1 MRTRLARL
9 AALAVGLAGL
19 AAVPPPAAPA
29 LAQASGLAER
39 VCAALPPQQL
49 LRIARGTR
57 LDRSGDVQYVPIE
70 PNFVGGGLPHAGP
83 WAYVQEVPLFLYG
96 PGYVRPGTYRR
107 PVTLADVAPTL
118 GALVRFRFPAPDGRP
133 LTEALLPDR
142 PLPRLVVVV
151 VWDSAG
157 MDVLDRWPD
166 AWPYLRSLSRQGAW
180 FERATV
186 GSSPSNTPTAH
197 ATIGTG
203 AFPDLHGFT
212 DEFVRLAG
220 RMQKP
225 NANGPAFLLLPTLA
239 DLYDRAR
246 GNRPLVGAVASL
258 SAHVMMMSHGRLW
271 GGGDADIA
279 VTREKE
285 EAPTGGAETVRW
297 NLTTAMAPFYE
308 LPSYVNEVGG
318 FEEDVR
324 RLDQADGALD
334 GRWRGNDIAALAGG
348 FDTPARTPYQTRLVE
363 EIVRREGFGDDRVPD
378 LLFVNYKAIDTIG
391 HRFSADSLEM
401 RDAVA
406 WQDADLRELVAF
418 LDREVGAGA
427 WAMAVLADHGTNR
440 DPGVSGA
447 FQIDI
452 RALERRV
459 DEAFDDGDGV
469 PLVQDARPTQ
479 MWLDP
484 GELADAGA
492 TAEDVAAFI
501 WSLTKADV
509 PAGAERPVPPG
520 EADDP
525 VFAAA
530 FPSSILAALPCLPE
544 VGRSASSWGGAAWR

>member
-1 MRTRLARL
+1 MIRARLARPIAL
-9 AALAVGLAGL
+9 AAALAV
-19 AAVPPPAAPA
+19 AVPPPGAPA
-29 LAQASGLAER
+29 LAQASDLAER
-39 VCAALPPQQL
+39 VCAALPPEQL
-49 LRIARGTR
+49 LRIVRGTR

-83 WAYVQEVPLFLYG
+83 WGYVQHVPVFLYG

-118 GALVRFRFPAPDGRP
+118 GALVRFRFEAPDGRA

-142 PLPRLVVVV
+142 PLPRLVVLV

-166 AWPYLRSLSRQGAW
+166 AWPYLRSLARRGAW

-220 RMQKP
+220 RMEKP

-271 GGGDADIA
+271 GGGDRDIA

-285 EAPTGGAETVRW
+285 DAVTGGAETVRW

-308 LPSYVNEVGG
+308 LPGYVNRVGG

-363 EIVRREGFGDDRVPD
+363 EIVRREGFGRDRVPD

-391 HRFSADSLEM
+391 HLFSADSPEM

-406 WQDADLRELVAF
+406 WQDADLRELVGF
-418 LDREVGAGA
+418 LDREVGAGR
-427 WAMAVLADHGTNR
+427 WAMALLADHGTNR
-440 DPGVSGA
+440 DPAVSGA

-452 RALERRV
+452 RALEREV

-509 PAGAERPVPPG
+509 PAGAERPVPAD
-520 EADDP
+520 EAEDP

-530 FPSSILAALPCLPE
+530 FPSSILAGLPCLPE
-544 VGRSASSWGGAAWR
+544 VGRSTS

>member
-1 MRTRLARL
+1 MIRPALARPI
-9 AALAVGLAGL
+9 AL
-19 AAVPPPAAPA
+19 AAVLGALAAAPSGAPA
-29 LAQASGLAER
+29 LAQASDLAER
-39 VCAALPPQQL
+39 VCAALPPEQL

-83 WAYVQEVPLFLYG
+83 WDYVQHVPLFLYG
-96 PGYVRPGTYRR
+96 PGSVRPGVYRR

-118 GALVRFRFPAPDGRP
+118 GALVRYRFEAPDGRP
-133 LTEALLPDR
+133 LTEALLPGR

-157 MDVLDRWPD
+157 MDVLRRWPD

-225 NANGPAFLLLPTLA
+225 NANGPAFLILPTLA

-285 EAPTGGAETVRW
+285 DASTGGAETVRW

-308 LPSYVNEVGG
+308 LPGYVNEVGG

-334 GRWRGNDIAALAGG
+334 GRWRDNDIAALAGG

-406 WQDADLRELVAF
+406 WQDADLRELVGF

-427 WAMAVLADHGTNR
+427 WAMALLADHGTNR

-452 RALERRV
+452 RALEREV

-509 PAGAERPVPPG
+509 PAGAERPVPA
-520 EADDP
+520 EQADDP

-530 FPSSILAALPCLPE
+530 FPSSILAGLPCLPE
-544 VGRSASSWGGAAWR
+544 VGRSTS

>member
-1 MRTRLARL
+1 MRPRLARL

-19 AAVPPPAAPA
+19 AAAVPPPAAPA
-29 LAQASGLAER
+29 LAQASDLAER

-70 PNFVGGGLPHAGP
+70 PNFTGGGLPHAGP
-83 WAYVQEVPLFLYG
+83 WDYVQHVPLFLYG
-96 PGYVRPGTYRR
+96 PGSVRPGTYRR

-118 GALVRFRFPAPDGRP
+118 GALVGFRFRAPDGRA

-157 MDVLDRWPD
+157 VDVLGRWPD
-166 AWPYLRSLSRQGAW
+166 AWPYLRSLSREGAW

-246 GNRPLVGAVASL
+246 GNRPLVGAVATL

-285 EAPTGGAETVRW
+285 DAPTGGAETVRW

-308 LPSYVNEVGG
+308 LPGYVNEVGG

-334 GRWRGNDIAALAGG
+334 GRWRDNDIAALAGG
-348 FDTPARTPYQTRLVE
+348 FDTP
-363 EIVRREGFGDDRVPD
+363 
-378 LLFVNYKAIDTIG
+378 
-391 HRFSADSLEM
+391 
-401 RDAVA
+401 
-406 WQDADLRELVAF
+406 
-418 LDREVGAGA
+418 
-427 WAMAVLADHGTNR
+427 
-440 DPGVSGA
+440 
-447 FQIDI
+447 
-452 RALERRV
+452 
-459 DEAFDDGDGV
+459 
-469 PLVQDARPTQ
+469 
-479 MWLDP
+479 
-484 GELADAGA
+484 
-492 TAEDVAAFI
+492 
-501 WSLTKADV
+501 
-509 PAGAERPVPPG
+509 
-520 EADDP
+520 
-525 VFAAA
+525 
-530 FPSSILAALPCLPE
+530 
-544 VGRSASSWGGAAWR
+544 